1 MLLIVACPSRDY
13 EIPLPHGY
21 FIARWQAGDF
31 ALISSDRH
39 TVVVRNVKTF
49 ALHGDIVFGESA
61 DVGETAKF
69 FIVDTKSNVVRDG
82 LQAMRWE
89 SELDAMKVRDREL
102 RRPNRTLAQPR

>member
-49 ALHGDIVFGESA
+49 ALHG
-61 DVGETAKF
+61 
-69 FIVDTKSNVVRDG
+69 NVVRDG